1 MLNPDT
7 TKKWNTKREAEDW
20 SVDTG
25 KANNLNTSIGI
36 DEFWDKNLQIQRF
49 IECTKNI
56 KQLFQALFQSSGSW

>member
-25 KANNLNTSIGI
+25 KANNLNTSIEI
-36 DEFWDKNLQIQRF
+36 D
-49 IECTKNI
+49 
-56 KQLFQALFQSSGSW
+56 